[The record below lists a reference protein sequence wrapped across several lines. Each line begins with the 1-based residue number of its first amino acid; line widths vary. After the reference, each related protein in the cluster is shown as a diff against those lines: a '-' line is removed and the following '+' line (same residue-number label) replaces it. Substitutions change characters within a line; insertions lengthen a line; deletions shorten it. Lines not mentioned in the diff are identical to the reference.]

1 MSGLI
6 YRELYLTRKDYIS
19 AFLAYLLIM
28 LLCVLVN
35 LSLSFGNLRDIVRGE
50 NEEMTRTAIF
60 HISVLVP
67 SMILYTVSA
76 ANMDVTDK
84 DMGGKWLTF
93 QSTIP
98 VSTKKCALAK
108 TVIIAVSVIFA
119 FIMSFINL
127 AVFCALYGKSPDKTL
142 IGLLMLLPPVTT
154 LGTVALI
161 SLTLLFRNSTA
172 AVIFMIAA
180 FIALLYF
187 LFLRQVIVM
196 DNEPDIKLLMSYLD
210 RISGLTWLY
219 LPLTAAVLAAGQMI
233 FTALL
238 KRRA

>member
-60 HISVLVP
+60 YISVLVP
-67 SMILYTVSA
+67 SMILYTTSA
-76 ANMDVTDK
+76 ASIELIDK

-108 TVIIAVSVIFA
+108 TVIISVSVIFA

-127 AVFCALYGKSPDKTL
+127 AVFCALYGKSPDKML
-142 IGLLMLLPPVTT
+142 MGLLMLLPPVTA
-154 LGTVALI
+154 LGAVALI
-161 SLTLLFRNSTA
+161 SLTLLFRSTTA

-180 FIALLYF
+180 CIALPYL
-187 LFLRQVIVM
+187 LFLWQVIVA

-210 RISGLTWLY
+210 RIAGLSWLY
-219 LPLTAAVLAAGQMI
+219 LPLTAAVLGAGQLI